1 MLAAVLLAEAGADV
15 VVLEQRTEISARPRA
30 IGIHPPAVLAL
41 AEAGVDVTR
50 EGERITGGEARSA
63 GRVLGRMEFRD
74 PGVWALPQQRVE
86 RMLRDRLEQLRP
98 GALRLGE
105 RVAGIRRDG
114 DGVVVEGAEVR
125 ARLVIG
131 ADGLDSVVRESA
143 GIAWRPRP
151 GRAVYAM
158 ADVDD
163 ERYPGIA
170 VLSFERGGVVE
181 TFPLPGGR
189 RRWVALVAD
198 EQAGHAL
205 ADTVAARTGESIVD
219 RQVSVFTARQRIA
232 DRFVDDRV
240 VLIGDAAHEVSPI
253 GGQGLNLGWL
263 DARDLASLLRD
274 DPRPT
279 PAQWR
284 RFERERRASAR
295 RAQAQAAFNMRMGRA
310 LSRPLHSARSLG
322 IRVLALPPARRYL
335 TDAFTMRHL

>member
-1 MLAAVLLAEAGADV
+1 M
-15 VVLEQRTEISARPRA
+15 
-30 IGIHPPAVLAL
+30 
-41 AEAGVDVTR
+41 
-50 EGERITGGEARSA
+50 
-63 GRVLGRMEFRD
+63 
-74 PGVWALPQQRVE
+74 
-86 RMLRDRLEQLRP
+86 
-98 GALRLGE
+98 
-105 RVAGIRRDG
+105 
-114 DGVVVEGAEVR
+114 
-125 ARLVIG
+125 
-131 ADGLDSVVRESA
+131 RESA

-205 ADTVAARTGESIVD
+205 ADTVAARTGESIVEG
-219 RQVSVFTARQRIA
+219 QVSVFTARQHIA

-335 TDAFTMRHL
+335 TDAFTMRRL

>member
-1 MLAAVLLAEAGADV
+1 MLAAVLLAQHGVDV
-15 VVLEQRTEISARPRA
+15 VVLEQRTEISPRPRA

-41 AEAGVDVTR
+41 AEAGIDVSR

-105 RVAGIRRDG
+105 RVEGLRRERDAVVLG
-114 DGVVVEGAEVR
+114 GVDVR
-125 ARLVIG
+125 AGLVIG
-131 ADGLDSVVRESA
+131 ADGLDSTVRASA
-143 GIAWRPRP
+143 GIGWRSRP
-151 GRAVYAM
+151 GRAIYAM

-163 ERYPGIA
+163 ERHPGLA

-189 RRWVALVAD
+189 RRWVALIAD
-198 EQAGHAL
+198 ERAGHAL
-205 ADTVAARTGESIVD
+205 ADTVAERTGQSIAEGT
-219 RQVSVFTARQRIA
+219 VSVFTARQHIA
-232 DRFVDDRV
+232 ERCVDDRV

-253 GGQGLNLGWL
+253 GGKGLNLGWL
-263 DARDLASLLRD
+263 DARDLALLLRNRV
-274 DPRPT
+274 PS

-284 RFERERRASAR
+284 RFERERQASAR

-322 IRVLALPPARRYL
+322 IRLLALPPARRYL
-335 TDAFTMRHL
+335 ADAFTMRRL